1 MSNSILTR
9 MVLREVTLPFV
20 FSLGAMS
27 LVFLIGKLFT
37 HVEPLLAAGISLKEF
52 LKLNLLMLPIFLY
65 VLIPICSLLG
75 VLIAFLRFSRD
86 SEIVALFSCG
96 IGPSRLLK
104 PLLIIACLALL
115 SSLVVSAVVVPYA
128 KRETGK
134 FMEDI
139 TEKALM
145 RGIPEKRF
153 FTPSKGLTFFVDSS
167 SQGGRKFQGVFI
179 RDARSDSFAYDILAR
194 NGALSID
201 MRSGR
206 VVLKLTDGRLFSVS
220 SDYSRVDT
228 VDFKK
233 YLLSITSNPDE
244 GNRKRR
250 GQMTTWELLEASSE
264 PGIRKEKRLKYQ
276 VEFHK
281 RIGIPFGAFIMSL
294 LAAPLGVYFGRG
306 GMSQGICVG
315 LASFLTYYL
324 AILFGTTLSEDGNLS
339 PFLGVWIP
347 NILLAIFALLAYRR
361 LFLRGPLKG

>member
-1 MSNSILTR
+1 MTNSILTR
-9 MVLREVTLPFV
+9 MILKEVALPFI

-27 LVFLIGKLFT
+27 LLFLIGKLFS

-96 IGPSRLLK
+96 IGPSKLLA
-104 PLLIIACLALL
+104 PLMIIATAALL
-115 SSLVVSAVVVPYA
+115 SALLVSAVVVPYS

-153 FTPSKGLTFFVDSS
+153 FTPTRGLTFFVDRTSEN
-167 SQGGRKFQGVFI
+167 GRKFQGVFI
-179 RDARSDSFAYDILAR
+179 RDARNESFSYDILAR
-194 NGALSID
+194 KGALSID
-201 MRSGR
+201 ARSGH
-206 VVLKLTDGRLFSVS
+206 VVLKLLDGRLFSVS
-220 SDYSRVDT
+220 PDFQQADT
-228 VDFKK
+228 VDFKR
-233 YLLSITSNPDE
+233 YLLSITSE
-244 GNRKRR
+244 TEQGGRKRR
-250 GQMTTWELLEASSE
+250 GEMTTWELLDASADQTLK
-264 PGIRKEKRLKYQ
+264 PKKRLKYL

-294 LAAPLGVYFGRG
+294 LAAPLGIFFGRG
-306 GMSQGICVG
+306 GMSQGICIG
-315 LASFLTYYL
+315 LAAFLAYYL
-324 AILFGTTLSEDGNLS
+324 AILFGTTLSEDGNL
-339 PFLGVWIP
+339 PAVLGVWIP
-347 NILLAIFALLAYRR
+347 NILLAFLTVAAYRR
-361 LFLRGPLKG
+361 LFLMGPLKG